1 MTFNPLLS
9 QGQVINNDQLCETF
23 GCSPQGGMRR
33 SLKTNTLVLISNHVE
48 SIYDDRWIDGVFH
61 YTGMGQKG
69 DQSLDFSQN
78 KTLSESTKN
87 EIEVYLF
94 EVDKE
99 KEYTY
104 QGKVHLAGT
113 PYKRSKRIK
122 MGRIDLF
129 SFFLCHYKRVYQHLF
144 QLASSASRN
153 TQGIKRLCGS
163 LMSNYV

>member
-1 MTFNPLLS
+1 MTFNPQLS
-9 QGQVINNDQLCETF
+9 QGQVINNDQLCESF

-78 KTLSESTKN
+78 KTLSESPKN
-87 EIEVYLF
+87 NVEVHLF

-104 QGKVHLAGT
+104 QGCVNLAGT
-113 PYKRSKRIK
+113 PY
-122 MGRIDLF
+122 
-129 SFFLCHYKRVYQHLF
+129 
-144 QLASSASRN
+144 
-153 TQGIKRLCGS
+153 
-163 LMSNYV
+163 